1 MTVNL
6 AQWRA
11 VIGIFN
17 CRSSTKCCHISNL
30 NQNFV
35 SMFEVL
41 FYCWPFCEST
51 FIFLSS
57 LLYIIIILQ
66 CHGDIETNPGPRKL
80 KNSFSVCH
88 WNLNSL
94 SVDNFSKLTQ
104 LKAYIS
110 VYKYDFLCLLETYLD
125 TLIPDNLINIE
136 GYKLI
141 RADHP
146 NNVKRGGVCIYY
158 KESLPVR
165 VINLPYFK
173 EALLLEMNH
182 NNTKVLV
189 SVIYRSPS
197 KNYDEFDSFLSNFQ
211 KLLNDIENCKP

>member
-17 CRSSTKCCHISNL
+17 CRSSTKRCHISNL

-41 FYCWPFCEST
+41 FYCWPFFEST

-57 LLYIIIILQ
+57 LLYILIILQ
-66 CHGDIETNPGPRKL
+66 CHGDIEPNPGPRKL

-94 SVDNFSKLTQ
+94 SAHNFFKLTQ

-110 VYKYDFLCLLETYLD
+110 VYKYDFLCLSETYLD
-125 TLIPDNLINIE
+125 TSIPDNLINIE

-182 NNTKVLV
+182 NNKK
-189 SVIYRSPS
+189 Y
-197 KNYDEFDSFLSNFQ
+197 
-211 KLLNDIENCKP
+211 